1 VISIYFSIMSF
12 TIDKL
17 TITKFDIAGPRY
29 TSYPTAPVWS
39 NEVNE
44 QVYIQ
49 KLKDF
54 GRSNKTLS
62 LYIHVPFCQTMC
74 SFCGCNVVI
83 RKQDDKYGDE
93 YLKYLFKEIDL
104 VSRYIGSK
112 RHVKQFHWGG
122 GTPTY
127 FSEEQI
133 ERLFNKVKENFDID
147 PGSEI
152 AIEIDPRT
160 IDRSKVQKL
169 KTLGFNRI
177 SMGVQDFDP
186 KVQEA
191 VNRVQPYVLVKKF
204 YDWCRELQF
213 KSVNFDLIYGLP
225 YQTCES
231 FADTASKVVAL
242 KPDRIALYSFAYVPW
257 LKKHQNKIDVN
268 ALPSSNTKLD
278 IFLGARSQ
286 FIDGGYRAIAMDHF
300 ALKGDE
306 LATAF
311 DQGTLY
317 RNFMG
322 YTVKPADEYIGLGL
336 TSISFLENA
345 FIHNHKALPEY
356 YRHLEEN
363 TLPVEEGKILS
374 ADDQI
379 RQWTINALMC
389 QFQID
394 KKVFEGRFQV
404 SFDGYYSAEQEHIHQ
419 CVKDQLIRIENEKIM
434 VTELGKIF
442 IRNVCMG
449 FDQYLRHKNT
459 SMRFSK
465 TI

>member
-1 VISIYFSIMSF
+1 MNTV
-12 TIDKL
+12 IDKS
-17 TITKFDIAGPRY
+17 TIQKFDIAGPRY

-39 NEVNE
+39 NEVND

-49 KLKDF
+49 KLMDF
-54 GRSNKTLS
+54 GQSNKTLS

-74 SFCGCNVVI
+74 TFCGCNVVI
-83 RKQDDKYGDE
+83 RKQDEKYGDE

-104 VSRYIGSK
+104 VAHYIGNK
-112 RHVKQFHWGG
+112 KQVKQFHWGG

-133 ERLFNKVKENFDID
+133 ERLFNKVQENFEID
-147 PGSEI
+147 LNSEI

-160 IDRSKVQKL
+160 INKSKVKKL
-169 KTLGFNRI
+169 KALGFNRI
-177 SMGVQDFDP
+177 SMGVQDFDQ

-191 VNRVQPYVLVKKF
+191 VNRVQPFELVKEF
-204 YDWCRELQF
+204 YAWCRQLEF

-225 YQTCES
+225 HQTQKS
-231 FADTASKVVAL
+231 FSDTVEKVIAL

-257 LKKHQNKIDVN
+257 LKKHQNKIDQK
-268 ALPSSNTKLD
+268 ALPSNDVKLE
-278 IFLGARSQ
+278 IFLKARSQ
-286 FIDGGYRAIAMDHF
+286 FLDEGYQAIAMDHF
-300 ALKGDE
+300 ALKADE

-336 TSISFLENA
+336 TSISFLENT
-345 FIHNHKALPEY
+345 FIHNQKTLPDY
-356 YRHLEEN
+356 YRLLEEN
-363 TLPVEEGKILS
+363 KLPVERGKILS
-374 ADDQI
+374 SDDRI

-394 KKVFEGRFQV
+394 KQVFEGRFHI
-404 SFDGYYSAEQEHIHQ
+404 SFDDYYEKEPEHYPIN
-419 CVKDQLIRIENEKIM
+419 DLESI
-434 VTELGKIF
+434 
-442 IRNVCMG
+442 
-449 FDQYLRHKNT
+449 
-459 SMRFSK
+459 
-465 TI
+465 

>member
-1 VISIYFSIMSF
+1 MSI
-12 TIDKL
+12 TIDKS
-17 TITKFDIAGPRY
+17 TIMKFDIAGPRY

-39 NEVNE
+39 DEVNE
-44 QVYIQ
+44 RVYIQ

-54 GRSNKTLS
+54 GRSKKTLS
-62 LYIHVPFCQTMC
+62 LYIHVPFCQTLC

-83 RKQDDKYGDE
+83 RKQEKKYGDE

-104 VSRYIGSK
+104 VVK
-112 RHVKQFHWGG
+112 RVGRKKVVKQFHWGG

-127 FSEEQI
+127 LDEEQI
-133 ERLFNKVKENFDID
+133 ERLFNKVNENFEISPDA
-147 PGSEI
+147 EI

-160 IDRSKVQKL
+160 IDQSKVQKL

-191 VNRVQPYVLVKKF
+191 VNREQSYELVKKF
-204 YDWCRELQF
+204 NDWCRELAF

-225 YQTCES
+225 YQTRES
-231 FADTASKVVAL
+231 FTETVSKVIAL
-242 KPDRIALYSFAYVPW
+242 KPDRVALYSFAHVPW
-257 LKKHQNKIDVN
+257 LKKHQNKMDQNV
-268 ALPSSNTKLD
+268 LPSSDVKLD
-278 IFLGARSQ
+278 IFLKARSQ
-286 FIDGGYRAIAMDHF
+286 FLDGGYQAIAMDHF

-306 LATAF
+306 LTTAF
-311 DQGTLY
+311 DKGTLY

-336 TSISFLENA
+336 TSISFLENT

-356 YRHLEEN
+356 YRLLEEN
-363 TLPVEEGKILS
+363 TLPVERGKVLS
-374 ADDQI
+374 TDDQI

-394 KKVFEGRFQV
+394 KQVFEGRFHV
-404 SFDGYYSAEQEHIHQ
+404 PFDEYYVKEREHVRQ
-419 CVKDQLIRIENEKIM
+419 CVEDQLIDIENEKIK

-449 FDQYLRHKNT
+449 FDQYLRQENKL
-459 SMRFSK
+459 MRFSK